1 MSSPSA
7 LGTVDHWDSV
17 YQREFANYKDNKDNK
32 GDVWYGEKAESDA
45 VDYYEEAWTDLF
57 GAAGNGD
64 DCNNRKTLDLGCGNG
79 SMTVLL
85 MERGV
90 GRVFASD
97 YVQSSVDF
105 TKMYITDA
113 GVLGEGESADDVVF
127 MDDLRDSRWGE
138 GREGGMLS
146 GIADKGTMDAFL
158 LAEENDPDH
167 YVNAVGSMLEVGG
180 FVVITSCNSTVE
192 ECRGWFE
199 KGREGTQ
206 YRWEFLGS
214 RVPNQAFTFGGV
226 KGTTH
231 FTVAFRKVEAVR
243 VET

>member
-45 VDYYEEAWTDLF
+45 VNYYEELWTDLF
-57 GAAGNGD
+57 GASD
-64 DCNNRKTLDLGCGNG
+64 ERTTLDLGCGNG
-79 SMTVLL
+79 SMTALL
-85 MERGV
+85 IERGV
-90 GRVFASD
+90 GKVFASD

-113 GVLGEGESADDVVF
+113 GVLGEGESVDELVF
-127 MDDLRDSRWGE
+127 KDDLRNSRWGA
-138 GREGGMLS
+138 GREGGLLS

-158 LAEENDPDH
+158 LAAENSSPD
-167 YVNAVGSMLEVGG
+167 YVDAVISMLEPGG
-180 FVVITSCNSTVE
+180 FVVITTCNHTVE
-192 ECRGWFE
+192 DCRGWFE
-199 KGREGTQ
+199 KRREIMQ
-206 YRWEFLGS
+206 YKWEFLGS
-214 RVPNQAFTFGGV
+214 RIPHQAFTFGGV

-231 FTVAFRKVEAVR
+231 RTVAFRKVE